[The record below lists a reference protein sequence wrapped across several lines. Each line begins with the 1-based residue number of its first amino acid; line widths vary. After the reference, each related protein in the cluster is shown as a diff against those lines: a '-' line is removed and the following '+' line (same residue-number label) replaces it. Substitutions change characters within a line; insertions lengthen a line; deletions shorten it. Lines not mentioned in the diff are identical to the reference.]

1 MVDEDASLAR
11 WTGCDGRV
19 GEEQTKG
26 GDEVMSFL
34 KRLTEPIGFQ
44 LPIVESIRWWV
55 KIRPQPVYLP
65 RLPEKLMPDEVT
77 AWIRNRPKVMR

>member
-1 MVDEDASLAR
+1 
-11 WTGCDGRV
+11 
-19 GEEQTKG
+19 
-26 GDEVMSFL
+26 MSFL

-65 RLPEKLMPDEVT
+65 RLPQKLMPDEVT